1 MKSIIGIDVSKD
13 NLDIVIYNKNNN
25 SSFSIKNNISRI
37 KRFLKKHN
45 YANKVI
51 MEATGTYFLNA
62 AYTAEKMGFYT
73 SVINPYKIKAYMEY
87 HYLKVKTDKIDAYY
101 IAKFGYENKTKNY

>member
-1 MKSIIGIDVSKD
+1 
-13 NLDIVIYNKNNN
+13 
-25 SSFSIKNNISRI
+25 
-37 KRFLKKHN
+37 
-45 YANKVI
+45 

-101 IAKFGYENKTKNY
+101 IAKFGYENKTKKFEEVDKKRYTLRKYVKMLKTFKVNKSAYKNQIEAMK